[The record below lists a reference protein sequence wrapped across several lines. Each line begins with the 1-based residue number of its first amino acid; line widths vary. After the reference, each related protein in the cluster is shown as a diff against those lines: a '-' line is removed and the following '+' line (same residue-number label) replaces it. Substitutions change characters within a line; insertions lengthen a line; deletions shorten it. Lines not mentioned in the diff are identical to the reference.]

1 MSEVRKPKDNGEE
14 PTFPSKEKA
23 DRIEQERRD
32 LLAALA
38 SSKLG
43 TLVEKVGWIL
53 NAYPD
58 TRNSDISLQLR
69 YWNTFC
75 PDQYDGGVISADDLY
90 KLPRL
95 TSLVRARARVQN
107 TLKLFLEDAEVRKRR
122 GTLSEEEREEAVVAK
137 FSSAPVYAVY
147 ADESGKTQR
156 HLLVGSLWI
165 LQGPE
170 TLRIATKLLQWR
182 DTRKFQDELHFADV
196 DEKALPYYKQA
207 IDIVVDN
214 ASALSLKYVAIP
226 RVGAGPVQQVI
237 PKLLYH
243 LIVRGVSHEHD
254 SGRAPLPRNFQL
266 WKDAEEEGYD
276 RLVLAEL
283 RDRLNNAATAQFGGQ
298 LIIDVLEAIDS
309 KGNDLLQIADV
320 FTSSINRLLNPPDPA
335 PKVPGPKDDLANY
348 VVAGT
353 KVSLNAEADD
363 QYEDLAVR
371 INI

>member
-1 MSEVRKPKDNGEE
+1 MSEMENPKDAAEE
-14 PTFPSKEKA
+14 PASPSEEKA
-23 DRIEQERRD
+23 DRIDQERRD
-32 LLAALA
+32 LITTLA
-38 SSKLG
+38 SSKPE
-43 TLVEKVGWIL
+43 TLVQKVGWVL
-53 NAYPD
+53 NTYPD

-69 YWNTFC
+69 YWKTFC
-75 PDQYDGGVISADDLY
+75 PDQYDGGAMTADDLY

-107 TLKLFLEDAEVRKRR
+107 TLKLFLADTEVRKRR

-137 FSSAPVYAVY
+137 LSSAPVYAVY

-182 DTRKFQDELHFADV
+182 DVSKFRDELHFADV
-196 DEKALPYYKQA
+196 DAKALPYYKQA

-226 RVGAGPVQQVI
+226 RAGAGPVQQVI

-276 RLVLAEL
+276 RLVLTVVGREVVILHAFIKKTQKTPRKEL
-283 RDRLNNAATAQFGGQ
+283 T
-298 LIIDVLEAIDS
+298 
-309 KGNDLLQIADV
+309 
-320 FTSSINRLLNPPDPA
+320 
-335 PKVPGPKDDLANY
+335 LARKCLKEIRHEN
-348 VVAGT
+348 T
-353 KVSLNAEADD
+353 H
-363 QYEDLAVR
+363 
-371 INI
+371 